1 VSCSS
6 RAQVDG
12 QQPGRCH
19 VFVDVA
25 LLEQTPDRQ
34 AGCFN
39 RITLNRITLNR
50 IAFKRIAF

>member
-25 LLEQTPDRQ
+25 LLEQSPDRQ

-39 RITLNRITLNR
+39 RITLNRI
-50 IAFKRIAF
+50 AFKRIAF